1 MIYHPF
7 PPLYDGDS
15 QILIL
20 GSFPSVKSREQNFF
34 YGHPQNRFW
43 KVTAAVF
50 DLPVPNT
57 IEEKKRFLHQ
67 NHIALWDVI
76 GSCDITSSSDSSIKN
91 VCANDLSDILNG
103 SHISRIFV
111 NGKAAEKYYN
121 RYTRSATGM
130 DAFCLPSTSPANAA
144 WSLEKLIG
152 AWSVIKGF

>member
-1 MIYHPF
+1 MSTPSFQTGRRKIAPPF
-7 PPLYDGDS
+7 GGFTPAWGGEFSKSLFFVYAAQFLRWGSPLD
-15 QILIL
+15 
-20 GSFPSVKSREQNFF
+20 
-34 YGHPQNRFW
+34 
-43 KVTAAVF
+43 T
-50 DLPVPNT
+50 
-57 IEEKKRFLHQ
+57 EEKKRFLHQ

-76 GSCDITSSSDSSIKN
+76 GSCDITGSSDSSIKN